1 MYIFLVFSRP
11 EFCDAS
17 PSRGFF
23 YVGLQTRRVRSGLPS
38 PNIDTPQSLWLRSLP
53 AVELATTQEG
63 GRAMESFEITELL
76 IAVSALL
83 AVVDRF
89 VERLLPLLSDRVLAR
104 AVRLARARNKQRK

>member
-1 MYIFLVFSRP
+1 
-11 EFCDAS
+11 
-17 PSRGFF
+17 
-23 YVGLQTRRVRSGLPS
+23 
-38 PNIDTPQSLWLRSLP
+38 
-53 AVELATTQEG
+53 
-63 GRAMESFEITELL
+63 MESFEITELL